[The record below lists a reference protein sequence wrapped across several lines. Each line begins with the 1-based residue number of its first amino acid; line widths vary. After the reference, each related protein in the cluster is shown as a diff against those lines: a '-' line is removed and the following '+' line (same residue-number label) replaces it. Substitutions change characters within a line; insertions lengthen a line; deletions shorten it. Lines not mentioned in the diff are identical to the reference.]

1 MGTDRPR
8 SITPPA
14 IRAVAAKGQV
24 MTNVISMLCELAVV
38 GGAVYLRASDSLT
51 EDHFMLVAGAALI
64 GPAVSRVRGISKPVG
79 TATALGLAALAIK
92 KITLF

>member
-8 SITPPA
+8 STTPPA
-14 IRAVAAKGQV
+14 IRAVNAKGQV

-38 GGAVYLRASDSLT
+38 GGAVYLRAGNSLS

-64 GPAVSRVRGISKPVG
+64 GPAVSRVRGVTKPVG
-79 TATALGLAALAIK
+79 TVTALGLATLAIK
-92 KITLF
+92 KITFF